1 MNARDQLS
9 QLLASINV
17 QRPNHDIFMAIF
29 DAMYP
34 PLQDMYPPLQ
44 DMWKEPGVKKG
55 PAIENHPIA
64 VIRSIQEE
72 END

>member
-1 MNARDQLS
+1 MNARDQLTIT
-9 QLLASINV
+9 LCNIGV
-17 QRPNHDIFMAIF
+17 HDQNYRIFMAVF

-34 PLQDMYPPLQ
+34 PFQ
-44 DMWKEPGVKKG
+44 DMWKEPGIKKG